1 MSDRATERTQ
11 CWLRWI
17 KMNLPGVALLAL
29 AAAAVFYAYFV
40 QIINPYRNSGYGW
53 LTAHWR
59 DISHYSHG
67 PLIPLIAAWLL
78 WWKRDEL
85 RRACVTPHNGG
96 LLIVAAA
103 MAAYYVGVKG
113 GQERVVVISFVL
125 LLYGL
130 ALALGGRAVFRVAF
144 FPITFLFLMVPLNF
158 LEERVAL
165 PLQHLMAICS
175 TAVLNTF
182 GIATQRIGTGIY
194 SSMFQ
199 FNVDKPCSGIQSLM
213 ALTTVTAAYAYV
225 TQHKQWK
232 RWLLF
237 LSAIPLAVL
246 GNMARVILVAMIAQI
261 YGQKLAMDLHDSVA
275 GYIVFG
281 VALSLMVFIGWLL
294 ELPYGHFW
302 AHCKKPVKP
311 HNATL

>member
-1 MSDRATERTQ
+1 MSDCCVQSQVGWRQ
-11 CWLRWI
+11 WI
-17 KMNLPGVALLAL
+17 SANRLAL
-29 AAAAVFYAYFV
+29 VLLLLVGVAVFYAYFV
-40 QIINPYRNSGYGW
+40 QIVNPYRHTTYTW
-53 LTAHWR
+53 LMSHWR

-78 WWKRDEL
+78 WWNRDQL
-85 RRACVTPHNGG
+85 RGASFRPHHGG
-96 LLIVAAA
+96 LALVILA
-103 MAAYYVGVKG
+103 MGAYYFGVKG
-113 GQERVVVISFVL
+113 GQERLVVISFVI

-130 ALALGGRAVFRVAF
+130 TLAVCGPSVLRAAF

-158 LEERVAL
+158 LEERVAV

-175 TAVLNTF
+175 ARVLNAM
-182 GIATQRIGTGIY
+182 GIATQRIGTGIH

-199 FNVDKPCSGIQSLM
+199 LYVDKPCSGIQSLM

-225 TQHKQWK
+225 TQHQQWK

-246 GNMARVILVAMIAQI
+246 GNMARVILVALVAQV

-275 GYIVFG
+275 GYIVFA
-281 VALSLMVFIGWLL
+281 VALALMVCIGWLL
-294 ELPYGHFW
+294 ERPWRRLW
-302 AHCKKPVKP
+302 QHCLRPVRP
-311 HNATL
+311 QNATF

>member
-1 MSDRATERTQ
+1 MSGCVTEREQ
-11 CWLRWI
+11 DCCRWI
-17 KMNLPGVALLAL
+17 STNLPGVLLLTVTLAL
-29 AAAAVFYAYFV
+29 VFYAYFV
-40 QIINPYRNSGYGW
+40 QIINPYHNTGYIW

-59 DISHYSHG
+59 NISHYSHG
-67 PLIPLIAAWLL
+67 PLIPLIAAGLL
-78 WWKRDEL
+78 WGKRDEL
-85 RRACVTPHNGG
+85 RRAAVTPHNGG
-96 LLIVAAA
+96 LLVVA
-103 MAAYYVGVKG
+103 MAMAVYYLGVKG
-113 GQERVVVISFVL
+113 GQERFVVISFVL

-130 ALALGGRAVFRVAF
+130 TLALGGRAVFRVAF

-165 PLQHLMAICS
+165 PLQHVMAVCS
-175 TAVLNTF
+175 TAVLNTL
-182 GIATQRIGTGIY
+182 GVATQRVGTGIY

-225 TQHKQWK
+225 TQHEQWK

-246 GNMARVILVAMIAQI
+246 GNMARVILVALVAQI
-261 YGQKLAMDLHDSVA
+261 YGQKLAMNLHDTVA

-281 VALSLMVFIGWLL
+281 VALLLMVCIGWLL
-294 ELPYGHFW
+294 ELPYRRLW
-302 AHCKKPVKP
+302 SHCTRPVEP
-311 HNATL
+311 QHASL